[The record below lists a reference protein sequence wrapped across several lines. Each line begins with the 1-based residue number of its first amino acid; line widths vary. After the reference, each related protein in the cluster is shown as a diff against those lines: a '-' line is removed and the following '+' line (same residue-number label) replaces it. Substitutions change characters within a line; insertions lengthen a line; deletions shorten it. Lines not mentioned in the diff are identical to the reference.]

1 MQFLGRLLDTVSSVS
16 TLFTNP
22 YRVKD
27 VPLSDVTG
35 AARVK
40 VREEGRMS
48 LYKNGQSQTWDCL
61 LLYPEASSALRSGLI
76 KQGVTLFFGGKTL

>member
-35 AARVK
+35 AGKVK
-40 VREEGRMS
+40 VREEGRLA
-48 LYKNGQSQTWDCL
+48 LYKHAQSQSWDCV
-61 LLYPEASSALRSGLI
+61 LLYTEAPVALRSVLI
-76 KQGVTLFFGGKTL
+76 